1 MELKD
6 WGLSQLGMDIWA
18 KKYQNNGESFEEW
31 LDRVSNGDKD
41 VKQLIVDK
49 KFLFGGR
56 ILASRGVTD
65 RKVTYSNCYV
75 LPEVEDSIEGIYE
88 TCRDLAKTFSRGGEA
103 MTCRRK
109 TKSERELVA
118 DINKTFT
125 KYCGSQNSCDT
136 CKYQNYNECVIEYL
150 KDLLKNKGEE

>member
-1 MELKD
+1 
-6 WGLSQLGMDIWA
+6 
-18 KKYQNNGESFEEW
+18 
-31 LDRVSNGDKD
+31 
-41 VKQLIVDK
+41 
-49 KFLFGGR
+49 
-56 ILASRGVTD
+56 
-65 RKVTYSNCYV
+65 
-75 LPEVEDSIEGIYE
+75 
-88 TCRDLAKTFSRGGEA
+88 

-150 KDLLKNKGEE
+150 KDLLKKEDGTVKSEVETITINLRSDYAYQLALFLGEQSIKDTEYIIDKYNLKMNKKEMDDIIQHLFNQLACELELEL

>member
-31 LDRVSNGDKD
+31 LDRVSGEDKD
-41 VKQLIVDK
+41 VKQLIADK

-88 TCRDLAKTFSRGGEA
+88 TCRDLAKTFSRGGGVGIQISKLRPNGAPVNNAARTTTGPVSFMSTFSQVSETIA
-103 MTCRRK
+103 QNGRRK
-109 TKSERELVA
+109 H
-118 DINKTFT
+118 
-125 KYCGSQNSCDT
+125 
-136 CKYQNYNECVIEYL
+136 
-150 KDLLKNKGEE
+150 